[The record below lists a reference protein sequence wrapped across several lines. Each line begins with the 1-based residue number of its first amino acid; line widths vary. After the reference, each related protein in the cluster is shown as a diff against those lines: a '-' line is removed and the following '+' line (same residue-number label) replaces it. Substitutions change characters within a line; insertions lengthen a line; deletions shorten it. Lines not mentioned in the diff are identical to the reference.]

1 MTQSGGPIVKLLSS
15 AWADA
20 LARSTPAAHASA
32 RQRNEISLFHLENHA
47 SVPRTSGFS
56 PRFELLKQAL
66 LKCVLAI
73 PSVGSCDGGFIAQN
87 AEDAVTQPKFS
98 LESPIMFIVPVS
110 RRTAVRARH
119 FDRLL
124 DTAFDQLFAAP
135 AADSAPVRQPAIDVS
150 ESDRG
155 YVVTLDVPGVTRE
168 DVKVSIDGRRVSV
181 VAEARST
188 EAAVPATDADGT
200 AADPSK
206 ATDRVILR
214 ERAFASF
221 ARSFTL
227 QSEIDQGSSQAKLD
241 NGVLTLTLTKRHPA
255 ATQLT
260 VN

>member
-1 MTQSGGPIVKLLSS
+1 MSLSHLEILSS
-15 AWADA
+15 VHGSERIFA
-20 LARSTPAAHASA
+20 L
-32 RQRNEISLFHLENHA
+32 
-47 SVPRTSGFS
+47 PRGAEK
-56 PRFELLKQAL
+56 RG
-66 LKCVLAI
+66 LKCDLAM

-87 AEDAVTQPKFS
+87 AEDAVTQPEFS
-98 LESPIMFIVPVS
+98 LESPTMFIVPVS
-110 RRTAVRARH
+110 RRAAVRARH
-119 FDRLL
+119 FDRLF
-124 DTAFDQLFAAP
+124 DTAFDHLFTQP

-150 ESDRG
+150 ESDAG

-168 DVKVSIDGRRVSV
+168 DVKVSIDGRRVSI

-188 EAAVPATDADGT
+188 ET
-200 AADPSK
+200 AAPAAEADAAASEAPK

-214 ERAFASF
+214 ERAPASF